1 MTKRYLLA
9 GLALAGGLAL
19 AFTAAVAVWIVRR
32 PETPERCIER
42 FEQLIEMAPDPG
54 AGPFQPIFTYD
65 VTHMEGV
72 LEHFVGEG
80 DELAGL
86 RGTIAHGPSD
96 AALQAFYSAE
106 VPPKGAVFSAD
117 DFSLFRTR
125 GTPGSRAATL
135 AEGCRETPPDARL
148 VHIQWIALPAAAT

>member
-1 MTKRYLLA
+1 ML
-9 GLALAGGLAL
+9 GGLSL
-19 AFTAAVAVWIVRR
+19 ASTAAVAVWIVRQ

-42 FEQLIEMAPDPG
+42 FEQLIKMAPDPG

-80 DELAGL
+80 AELAGL
-86 RGTIAHGPSD
+86 RGTIAQGPSD
-96 AALQAFYSAE
+96 AALAAFYSAE

-125 GTPGSRAATL
+125 GTPGSRAAAL
-135 AEGCRETPPDARL
+135 AEGCRETPPKARL
-148 VHIQWIALPAAAT
+148 VDIQWIALPAAVT